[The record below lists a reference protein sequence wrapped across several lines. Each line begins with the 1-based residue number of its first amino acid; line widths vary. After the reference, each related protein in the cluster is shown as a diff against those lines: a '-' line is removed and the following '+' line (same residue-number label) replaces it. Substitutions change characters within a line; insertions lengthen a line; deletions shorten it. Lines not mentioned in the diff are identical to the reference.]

1 MVQDLGLELRRTGG
15 LPRRLAKRSN
25 FDRFIVMDVMRE
37 ANAHEAEGR
46 DIIHMEVGQ
55 PGTPAPR
62 GARERARQALE
73 TERLG
78 YTDALGLPALRERIA
93 RYYQERYQVS
103 VAPERVVVTSGSS
116 AGFVLA
122 FLAVLDRGDAL
133 LLPSPGYPC
142 YRQILSALGAKPILI
157 ETGAPSRWMPSPGDL
172 DRFCEEAA
180 GLLVASPNN
189 PTGTMVSTARLA
201 ELADCCRG
209 QGLWLVSD
217 EIYHGPEYEAPVR
230 HGSRPLG
237 RCHRRQ
243 QLLQIFQFDGLAD
256 RLAGGA

>member
-1 MVQDLGLELRRTGG
+1 MVQDLGLDLRRTGG
-15 LPRRLAKRSN
+15 LPRRLARRSSI
-25 FDRFIVMDVMRE
+25 DPFIVMDVMRE

-62 GARERARQALE
+62 AARERARQALE

-116 AGFVLA
+116 GGFVLA
-122 FLAVLDRGDAL
+122 FLAVLDPGDAL

-142 YRQILSALGAKPILI
+142 YRQILSALGAKPILV
-157 ETGAPSRWMPSPGDL
+157 ETGAASRWMPSPGDL
-172 DRFCEEAA
+172 DRFGEEAA

-189 PTGTMVSTARLA
+189 PTGTMVGAASVGRASRLLPAPRPLADLRRDLPRPRTIRRPPTRRSPIGTRPSSSTASPNISA
-201 ELADCCRG
+201 
-209 QGLWLVSD
+209 
-217 EIYHGPEYEAPVR
+217 
-230 HGSRPLG
+230 
-237 RCHRRQ
+237 
-243 QLLQIFQFDGLAD
+243 
-256 RLAGGA
+256 